1 MGAVD
6 QIIFLSRS
14 TTTLSNSK
22 TTMLSSLETLPHHIL
37 TTVLECVDVF
47 TLYRLER
54 TSKTLRDVVEFNGYL
69 KYVTSSGERLINP
82 LISTGEYSVHHAWDF
97 SDLWT
102 CPAGVPK
109 LFRFEP
115 PSKFLK
121 EWLMEECNMFEKPAV
136 YPFLDKLTI
145 ELPQFEKHGEI
156 DVSGKSGGPVTFK
169 DVLDALIR
177 EVAPAC
183 CCSTFEWKD
192 GTTFQANFY

>member
-37 TTVLECVDVF
+37 TTVLEYVNVF

-82 LISTGEYSVHHAWDF
+82 LVSTGEYSVHHAWDF
-97 SDLWT
+97 SELWT
-102 CPAGVPK
+102 SRAGQPK
-109 LFRFEP
+109 LIRFEP
-115 PSKFLK
+115 HGKFWK
-121 EWLMEECNMFEKPAV
+121 EWPMEDYFNNIDHEDDPIDRELNALVRETADKEAIRRAV
-136 YPFLDKLTI
+136 IEMLVMLGSDAMLDY
-145 ELPQFEKHGEI
+145 
-156 DVSGKSGGPVTFK
+156 DV
-169 DVLDALIR
+169 
-177 EVAPAC
+177 
-183 CCSTFEWKD
+183 
-192 GTTFQANFY
+192 